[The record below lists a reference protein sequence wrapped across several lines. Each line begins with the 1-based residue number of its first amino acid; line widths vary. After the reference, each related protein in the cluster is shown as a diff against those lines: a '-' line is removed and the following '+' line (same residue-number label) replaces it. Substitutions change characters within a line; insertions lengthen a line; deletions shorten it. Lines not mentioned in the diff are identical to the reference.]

1 MTQPIFL
8 AADVKDQLQAVE
20 ATTFSKIG
28 IRERDDLQRWVLRL
42 PDLLQEPLLV
52 VTSEFD
58 RFDKSDRRLDI
69 LALDGSGRL
78 VIVELKRE
86 LEGSFADQQ
95 AIRYAAFCST
105 MTMEEV
111 VREMADYHQIEQDEA
126 ERKIQTFLGTGELPE
141 LSAQPRIVLAGSSLD
156 DQELTCTVL
165 WLRTFGID
173 ISCVELVPYQL
184 PNGGPVAIVPRIIIP
199 LAEAKDYLV
208 RVQAKQRKIATKQAE
223 ATEYFPLWE
232 AVAAQ
237 FNLEEPR
244 HFTLSS
250 ASQGRIMQ
258 VRTGIGNTHY
268 EWTKAQRLG
277 CVQVAVHFE
286 DSDRETNMHNL
297 GLLEPMVADLEK
309 EAGVPFLREPWGDK
323 WAKAEFRIG
332 LEHPDLARH
341 VASLMALLIDRTWP
355 ILQHGPRGGKG

>member
-69 LALDGSGRL
+69 LALDAAGRL
-78 VIVELKRE
+78 VVVELKRE

-141 LSAQPRIVLAGSSLD
+141 LSAQPRIILAGSSLD
-156 DQELTCTVL
+156 DQELTSTVL

-184 PNGGPVAIVPRIIIP
+184 PNGGPVAIVPRTIIP

-208 RVQAKQRKIATKQAE
+208 RVQMKARKLAMRKDE
-223 ATEYFPLWE
+223 SNEFRPLWE
-232 AVAAQ
+232 AVMTA
-237 FNLEEPR
+237 FNALEPR
-244 HFTLSS
+244 HFTL
-250 ASQGRIMQ
+250 AAPGRDRIMQ
-258 VRTGIGNTHY
+258 VRTKIGPIHY
-268 EWTKAQRLG
+268 EWTQARAESLLRI
-277 CVQVAVHFE
+277 AIHFE
-286 DSDRETNMHNL
+286 DKDRDTNLKNL
-297 GLLEPMVADLEK
+297 DLLEPMAESLEQG
-309 EAGVPFLREPWGDK
+309 AGLPLVREPWGEN
-323 WAKAEFRIG
+323 WARAEFRIP
-332 LEHPDLARH
+332 LNAPDVVERGAY
-341 VASLMALLIDRTWP
+341 LMNLLINRTWP
-355 ILQHGPRGGKG
+355 TLQHNHVRSRS

>member
-8 AADVKDQLQAVE
+8 AADIKDQLQAVE

-69 LALDGSGRL
+69 LALDAAGRL
-78 VIVELKRE
+78 VVVELKRE

-111 VREMADYHQIEQDEA
+111 VLEMTHYHQIDQDEA
-126 ERKIQTFLGTGELPE
+126 ERRIRTFLGREELPD
-141 LSAQPRIVLAGSSLD
+141 LSTQPRIILAGSSLD
-156 DQELTCTVL
+156 DQEMTSTVL

-184 PNGGPVAIVPRIIIP
+184 PDGGPVAIVPRVIIP

-208 RVQAKQRKIATKQAE
+208 RVQAKQRKIATRQDE
-223 ATEYFPLWE
+223 SSEFYPLWE
-232 AVAAQ
+232 AVANQ
-237 FNLEEPR
+237 FNQEEPS
-244 HFTLSS
+244 HFTLAS
-250 ASQGRIMQ
+250 ASRGRIMQ
-258 VRTGIGNTHY
+258 VRTGIGNIHY

-286 DSDRETNMHNL
+286 DSDRATNLHNL
-297 GLLEPMVADLEK
+297 GLVEPVAADLERD
-309 EAGVPFLREPWGDK
+309 AGIPFQREPWGEK
-323 WAKAEFRIG
+323 WAKAEFRVG
-332 LEHPDLARH
+332 LDHPQLAAQA
-341 VASLMALLIDRTWP
+341 ASLMALLIDKTWP
-355 ILQHGPRGGKG
+355 IFRQIPRATRG